1 MQSEHP
7 PNPPMIQGEIV
18 TGLNNPR
25 EFSSGEGVRER
36 EPHDLVLHMEWDAHV
51 DRGWGAWMEKGPVIE
66 ETDETR
72 ALKALQVPPQLVVG
86 DTGRL
91 ALLGKGGLALEK
103 RPQPIIAR

>member
-7 PNPPMIQGEIV
+7 PNSTMIEGEIV

-25 EFSSGEGVRER
+25 EFSRGEGVRER
-36 EPHDLVLHMEWDAHV
+36 EPHDLVLHMERDAHV
-51 DRGWGAWMEKGPVIE
+51 DRGWGAWIGQGPVIE
-66 ETDETR
+66 ETDETC
-72 ALKALQVPPQLVVG
+72 ALKALQIPPQPVVG

-91 ALLGKGGLALEK
+91 ALLGKGGLALEN